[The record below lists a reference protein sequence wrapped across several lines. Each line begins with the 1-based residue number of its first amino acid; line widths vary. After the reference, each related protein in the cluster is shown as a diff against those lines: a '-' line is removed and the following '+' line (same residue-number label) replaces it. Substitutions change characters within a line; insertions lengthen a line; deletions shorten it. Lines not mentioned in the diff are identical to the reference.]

1 MLLSHAKDYAE
12 NKQIQ
17 NIVILPLALSSTAA
31 DSETEEV
38 PQDKLGKE
46 DYLFE
51 PAGEL
56 EVEYEYSR
64 GASSDN

>member
-31 DSETEEV
+31 GSETEDV

-46 DYLFE
+46 D
-51 PAGEL
+51 
-56 EVEYEYSR
+56 
-64 GASSDN
+64 

>member
-31 DSETEEV
+31 DSKTEEV

-56 EVEYEYSR
+56 EVEYEYSS